1 MSSPVLAALQRRLVC
16 LFVLFALLGCKGQ
29 SMVPAAHIYFEGKQ
43 LELAQLVDKA
53 DAEAVYQFAKTL
65 SLEELNALGKENM
78 TVLLYA
84 LQKPP
89 SEEVWYPI
97 QTALIKAG
105 AKPDAMAGEP
115 PASFLKVAIG
125 EAYGSRNLKL
135 LRAAL
140 DGGVNPDAGITE
152 DSASPMILQVSG
164 QGGLGSIKLLVE
176 YGADV
181 NRRSELGRSALSR
194 SMTTLGIEEVH
205 YLLDHAANP
214 NVVDSYGVS
223 FAWLLYEQI
232 ADPVN
237 PRDPRLPRAYAIR
250 DRIIKMGVAWPPL
263 SPEQF
268 REDYKR
274 RYKAKNGKDFI
285 FAPDEGYE
293 AFVPKYVP
301 SSVWKVPP
309 REGRQ

>member
-1 MSSPVLAALQRRLVC
+1 MSSSVLAALQRRVVC

-29 SMVPAAHIYFEGKQ
+29 SMVPAAHTYFEGKQ

-65 SLEELNALGKENM
+65 SFEDLNALGKENM
-78 TVLLYA
+78 TVLVYA
-84 LQKPP
+84 ARKSMPKP
-89 SEEVWYPI
+89 EVLPVV
-97 QTALIKAG
+97 TSLLKAG
-105 AKPDAMAGEP
+105 ADPWLIGYKDSNFLEP
-115 PASFLKVAIG
+115 TLGNAYQSRDLSLLK
-125 EAYGSRNLKL
+125 
-135 LRAAL
+135 AAL

-164 QGGLGSIKLLVE
+164 QGGLGAIKLLVE

-205 YLLDHAANP
+205 YLLDHGANP

-232 ADPVN
+232 RDPVN
-237 PRDPRLPRAYAIR
+237 PQDPRLPRAYAIR

-274 RYKAKNGKDFI
+274 RYKEKYDKDFV

-301 SSVWKVPP
+301 APVWKVPP
-309 REGRQ
+309 RQGMQ